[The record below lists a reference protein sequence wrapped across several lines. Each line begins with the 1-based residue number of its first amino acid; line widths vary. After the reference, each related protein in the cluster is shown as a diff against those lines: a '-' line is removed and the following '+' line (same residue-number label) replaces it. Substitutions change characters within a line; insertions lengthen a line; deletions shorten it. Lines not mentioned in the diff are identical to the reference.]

1 MSNDNDTKLAIAI
14 ADLNNKLETLL
25 QRQEEVA
32 DNIAKIKEA
41 IYHPDQGLFT
51 RIRELELW
59 KNNFLETFE
68 ERIKYHSV
76 KDGELRLSQVETTIS
91 ALKRIQWLIIG
102 SAVTTITGLII
113 KFFVLK

>member
-1 MSNDNDTKLAIAI
+1 MSTSDNDTKLVIAI
-14 ADLNNKLETLL
+14 SDLNNKLETLL

-32 DNIAKIKEA
+32 DNITKIKEA

-68 ERIKYHSV
+68 ERIKYHTV
-76 KDGELRLSQVETTIS
+76 KDGELRLSKVESTTDAI
-91 ALKRIQWLIIG
+91 KRVQWLVVG
-102 SAVTTITGLII
+102 SAITTITAFLV
-113 KFFVLK
+113 KYFVL

>member
-1 MSNDNDTKLAIAI
+1 MPPQDNDTKLALAM
-14 ADLNNKLETLL
+14 ADLSNKLETLL

-59 KNNFLETFE
+59 RENFLNTFE
-68 ERIKYHSV
+68 ERISYHTIKS
-76 KDGELRLSQVETTIS
+76 GELRLAQVEATVGAI
-91 ALKRIQWLIIG
+91 KKIQWLVIG
-102 SAVTTITGLII
+102 SAVTTLTALMV
-113 KFFVLK
+113 KYFVL

>member
-1 MSNDNDTKLAIAI
+1 MPPQDNDTKLALAM
-14 ADLNNKLETLL
+14 ADLSNKLETLL

-59 KNNFLETFE
+59 RENFLNTFE
-68 ERIKYHSV
+68 ERISYHTIKS
-76 KDGELRLSQVETTIS
+76 GELRLAQVEATVGAI
-91 ALKRIQWLIIG
+91 KRIQWLVVG
-102 SAVTTITGLII
+102 SVVTTLTALLV
-113 KFFVLK
+113 KYFVL